1 MDLHRLACTDR
12 VGCLSSGSDCSV
24 AADSLVD
31 QSCSE
36 AVQCSLSQTAVKGE
50 LRQCLGTHS
59 LLIVLTFVILTGK
72 LLSRLVQVP
81 LLPPRSPLCCAF
93 CVRSM
98 AHHSRGRQRGMV
110 HSTAQAC
117 MPSQPLVR
125 CCLVQAVA
133 CDSVATSVCA
143 TASTHARITGA
154 ISVVE
159 SSLSF
164 GTVYTHIHHPCCR
177 QLQRNARPHSPRLPA
192 AAAWAVIRTAQ
203 QARGR
208 ERKVA
213 FDHFVRIV
221 EIARMRR
228 VVQSAIK
235 AGWMPPPSY

>member
-1 MDLHRLACTDR
+1 M
-12 VGCLSSGSDCSV
+12 
-24 AADSLVD
+24 
-31 QSCSE
+31 
-36 AVQCSLSQTAVKGE
+36 
-50 LRQCLGTHS
+50 
-59 LLIVLTFVILTGK
+59 

-81 LLPPRSPLCCAF
+81 LLPPGSPLCCAF

-98 AHHSRGRQRGMV
+98 AHHGRGRQCGTV
-110 HSTAQAC
+110 HSTTPTC
-117 MPSQPLVR
+117 MPSQPGVR
-125 CCLVQAVA
+125 CWCRLWLVTVWQPLFAPLPAPTRVSLAPSLWWRAACLSVQ
-133 CDSVATSVCA
+133 CTLTCI
-143 TASTHARITGA
+143 HAP
-154 ISVVE
+154 S
-159 SSLSF
+159 
-164 GTVYTHIHHPCCR
+164 HPCCR

-228 VVQSAIK
+228 FVQSAIK